1 MQIDLSLPKSAN
13 EILPILISTVS
24 NSGID
29 CKVDLFNSFLN
40 SLDVQTDPLIMDNYP
55 PFNKLK
61 ISTGGNYLLSQSIV
75 ANPQGSIYAYKDL
88 NNFTAI
94 VGIKTPYV
102 SILKYLQSNQFHVK
116 AIRISGNSNAQI
128 LTSFKI
134 KQNDVFGNYKDI
146 KVYPDTFI
154 SPMQVQSKII
164 NLDIDFIID
173 GFTSI
178 EYDMTANNYVN
189 FEFIMR

>member
-1 MQIDLSLPKSAN
+1 M
-13 EILPILISTVS
+13 
-24 NSGID
+24 
-29 CKVDLFNSFLN
+29 
-40 SLDVQTDPLIMDNYP
+40 DVQTDPLIMDNYYS
-55 PFNKLK
+55 FNKLR
-61 ISTGGNYLLSQSIV
+61 ISTSGTFPLSPSIV
-75 ANPQGSIYAYKDL
+75 ANTQGSVYAWKDI

-102 SILKYLQSNQFHVK
+102 SILKYLQVHKFHVK